1 MKSAVTK
8 KTYEPPAVHKLTA
21 SHAKGILLN
30 HAKEF
35 FELIFPGRI
44 AKRDSDAAMV
54 PTCKQ
59 YQKPA
64 LKKLTPEQAKLLL
77 IGMPPWEINGREI
90 FWNCCPPR
98 CDSRREGT

>member
-1 MKSAVTK
+1 MTSAVTK

-54 PTCKQ
+54 PTCKH

-77 IGMPPWEINGREI
+77 IGHASVGDQRARDILELL
-90 FWNCCPPR
+90 
-98 CDSRREGT
+98 